1 MKYIIDYALCCDK
14 GRLRHKNQDNFF
26 CDGEFLPAENEGLE
40 GIISGSFISADNAVL
55 AVFDGMGGEQSGEY
69 AAYIA
74 ASVLKELTSVK
85 KAVSR
90 ETLGQ
95 YCLKINRSICAYAK
109 ENGIRSMGTTGC
121 FINFA
126 KKEINICN
134 IGDSKIYHFN
144 GSTMLQ
150 LSVDHAIKTG
160 IGKAPLTQ
168 FLGIPEEEFI
178 IQPHIAS
185 AEYGKGDIFLI
196 CSDGLTDMAELQSIQ
211 KVLGSGK
218 SMKES
223 AKALLDLALEGGG
236 KDNITVLLCQVKK
249 KSLF

>member
-1 MKYIIDYALCCDK
+1 
-14 GRLRHKNQDNFF
+14 
-26 CDGEFLPAENEGLE
+26 
-40 GIISGSFISADNAVL
+40 
-55 AVFDGMGGEQSGEY
+55 MGGEQSGEY

-74 ASVLKELTSVK
+74 ASALKELTPVK

-95 YCLKINRSICAYAK
+95 YCLKINSSICAFAK

-134 IGDSKIYHFN
+134 IGDSKIYHFD

-168 FLGIPEEEFI
+168 FLGVPEEEFI

-185 AEYGKGDIFLI
+185 SEYGVGDIYLI
-196 CSDGLTDMAELQSIQ
+196 CSDGLTDMVELHSIQ
-211 KVLGSGK
+211 SVLSSGK
-218 SMKES
+218 SPEDCVAS
-223 AKALLDLALEGGG
+223 LLETALEAGGR
-236 KDNITVLLCQVKK
+236 DNITVLLCRVKK
-249 KSLF
+249 KALF